1 MKLEQFS
8 ALELGTLVNI
18 KEISPVE
25 VINYYIDRISI
36 RNPRIHAFTYT
47 RFDDALREAVLLE
60 SRILK
65 GESGGI
71 FAGVPVGLKDFLSSK
86 KGWTHSY
93 GGVPHLIQVDEVD
106 SEFYKAAS
114 SLGAIAV
121 GKTNAPPFGFS
132 GACQNTMYGAT
143 VNPFDS
149 TRTPGG
155 SSGGSA
161 AAVADGLLLMA
172 EGGDAG
178 GSIRIPSS
186 WCNLFGFKPSKG
198 TVPSYCRP
206 DAWAAT
212 HPYCFNGAITKTVAD
227 SAAIY
232 TQMAYYNPKDPISLP
247 INASKNFL
255 ELMEKPITHMKI
267 GFTSNFDLY
276 PVVDP
281 EIQDIVANTAKQ
293 LQSVGVFVEPISFT
307 WKHSLQEILHCWCWS
322 ISIDTALELQQ
333 WKQDGLDIV
342 KDYQSELP
350 EEFIYFNELAA
361 AVDIQD
367 FKQFNEIRTEILDNF
382 EATFEDYDF
391 IVSPTCICKPL
402 KLSDKGHC
410 KEVNGIPI
418 DPATNFISFGE
429 TPLVNFIGY
438 PAASIPA
445 GLTRDGLPVGM
456 HVIGKMYRDEDVFA
470 LARTVERIQPWK
482 YNFEKLIVD

>member
-8 ALELGTLVNI
+8 ALELGTLVNNE
-18 KEISPVE
+18 EISPVE
-25 VINYYIDRISI
+25 VINYFIDRITA
-36 RNPRIHAFTYT
+36 RNPQIHAFTYT

-65 GESGGI
+65 GEDCGV
-71 FAGVPVGLKDFLSSK
+71 FAGVPIGLKDFLPSK

-93 GGVPHLIQVDEVD
+93 GGVPHLIQIDETD
-106 SEFYKAAS
+106 SEFYKAAR

-132 GACQNTMYGAT
+132 GACQNVMYGAT
-143 VNPFDS
+143 VNPFDY

-161 AAVADGLLLMA
+161 AAVADGLLGLA

-247 INASKNFL
+247 INSSKKFL

-281 EIQDIVANTAKQ
+281 EIQDIVANTAKK
-293 LQSVGVFVEPISFT
+293 LQNVGAFVEPITSFS
-307 WKHSLQEILHCWCWS
+307 WKHSLDEILHCWCWS
-322 ISIDTALELQQ
+322 ISIDH
-333 WKQDGLDIV
+333 IR
-342 KDYQSELP
+342 
-350 EEFIYFNELAA
+350 FNNK
-361 AVDIQD
+361 I
-367 FKQFNEIRTEILDNF
+367 F
-382 EATFEDYDF
+382 
-391 IVSPTCICKPL
+391 TC
-402 KLSDKGHC
+402 
-410 KEVNGIPI
+410 
-418 DPATNFISFGE
+418 
-429 TPLVNFIGY
+429 
-438 PAASIPA
+438 
-445 GLTRDGLPVGM
+445 M
-456 HVIGKMYRDEDVFA
+456 
-470 LARTVERIQPWK
+470 
-482 YNFEKLIVD
+482 